1 MKYVPL
7 FLGTQVSALF
17 QLIISLS
24 KNVLRDVWT
33 YISAQDKEK
42 WGWGIPTPGTNHCLS
57 ATNVVK
63 EVWTFI
69 KILELCP

>member
-24 KNVLRDVWT
+24 KNVLKDVWT

-42 WGWGIPTPGTNHCLS
+42 
-57 ATNVVK
+57 
-63 EVWTFI
+63 
-69 KILELCP
+69 